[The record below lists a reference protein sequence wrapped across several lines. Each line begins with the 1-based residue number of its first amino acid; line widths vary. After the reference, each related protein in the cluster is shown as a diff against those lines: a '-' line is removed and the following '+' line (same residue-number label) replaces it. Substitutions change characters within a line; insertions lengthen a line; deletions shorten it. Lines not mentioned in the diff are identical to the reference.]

1 MAIKNNLTYDLDVNS
16 LLNEYEDMF
25 SNPNYYKTSTELLEE
40 YIKIFDNPKI
50 ADEYYK
56 LNEIDKLKILNEAI
70 TNKIKIEDTNIY
82 KGFNK
87 G

>member
-25 SNPNYYKTSTELLEE
+25 SNPNYYKTSNELLDE
-40 YIKIFDNPKI
+40 YLKMFDNPKI
-50 ADEYYK
+50 FDKYYDLK
-56 LNEIDKLKILNEAI
+56 EIDKLKILNEAI

-82 KGFNK
+82 KGLNK